1 MAVVRSTVIMKT
13 DMRGSTARAGTLS
26 MSDLSSLLE
35 EHNQL
40 ILDIAAKHEGSMV
53 KGEGDSFWIIFPS
66 VTSASLAALA
76 MQEELQTSQ
85 ASKGEGA
92 RLAVRIVITLGDV
105 LHQEKDIFGN
115 NVTLAARIE
124 GIAPANEIY
133 LSHAAW
139 LALNKAEVQTSFVN
153 DFVFKGFSEPE
164 KVYRIL
170 REHKTRIIKDQI
182 LVFTDLRHS
191 SAFFGSASVKDIEE
205 LLVYHENLHTQIC
218 EEFAGTIRSLA
229 GDECFITFADTDMA
243 IAGLNHLRAEWE
255 KFLLQKDLTGK
266 VPIAVGVHKGEF
278 CLLAMRN
285 RSIVYSWDVN
295 VAAAMQILASSLT
308 RPGKT
313 CLYISGKVR
322 SDLIGMEW
330 ENRLRKIE
338 FSEDDL
344 TPVLKETYVKLLKGI
359 SVYEIEG

>member
-66 VTSASLAALA
+66 VTSASLAALT
-76 MQEELQTSQ
+76 MQEELQASQ
-85 ASKGEGA
+85 AGKGEGA

-105 LHQEKDIFGN
+105 LHQEEDIFGN

-139 LALNKAEVQTSFVN
+139 LALNRAEVRTSFVN

-164 KVYRIL
+164 KVYRIR
-170 REHKTRIIKDQI
+170 REHKSRIIKDQI
-182 LVFTDLRHS
+182 LVFTNLRHS
-191 SAFFGSASVKDIEE
+191 SAFLESAPIEVIDD
-205 LLVYHENLHTQIC
+205 LFIHHESLHTQIC
-218 EEFAGTIRSLA
+218 GEFAGTVRSIE
-229 GDECFITFADTDMA
+229 GDGAFITFADADMA
-243 IAGLNHLRAEWE
+243 IAGLNHLRAAWE
-255 KFLLQKDLTGK
+255 ELLLEKGLTGK
-266 VPIAVGVHKGEF
+266 VPIAIGVHKGEF
-278 CLLAMRN
+278 CLLPMRN
-285 RSIVYSWDVN
+285 RSIVYSLDVSQCGSWHQ
-295 VAAAMQILASSLT
+295 A
-308 RPGKT
+308 
-313 CLYISGKVR
+313 
-322 SDLIGMEW
+322 
-330 ENRLRKIE
+330 
-338 FSEDDL
+338 
-344 TPVLKETYVKLLKGI
+344 
-359 SVYEIEG
+359 